1 MWRVVEGRASSSGKS
16 LTFCASYVVNL
27 RISRGGGRLLI
38 VDKKVGKT
46 DNFKGFDGNRSRRQ
60 ESEGGAALSKNISM
74 ILEAGTNFRFYLL
87 IVVFRGRKNNAN

>member
-1 MWRVVEGRASSSGKS
+1 M
-16 LTFCASYVVNL
+16 
-27 RISRGGGRLLI
+27 I

-87 IVVFRGRKNNAN
+87 IVVFR